1 MEIESDRLIEQSVE
15 ILIYDYRNKYELLKS
30 QNLDKDNINSIMDN
44 YQKIR
49 IKEFIDTYKIIKRL
63 YTPRKP

>member
-49 IKEFIDTYKIIKRL
+49 IKEFIDTYKTIKRL
-63 YTPRKP
+63 YTP